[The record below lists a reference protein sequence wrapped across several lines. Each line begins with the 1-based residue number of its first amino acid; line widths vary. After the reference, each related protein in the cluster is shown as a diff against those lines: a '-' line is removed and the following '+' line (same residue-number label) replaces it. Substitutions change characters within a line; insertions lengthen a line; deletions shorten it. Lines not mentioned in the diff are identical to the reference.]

1 MNSLSFT
8 KQEMWKKTSLV
19 IILYQNYLCRKKD
32 CAFYKK
38 GDKYLFAVLSLEN
51 FFSFS
56 FFFAHQVLNETIR
69 LVNKILDR
77 FFGGMSASNWIVN
90 RRLLIYWQCKL

>member
-1 MNSLSFT
+1 M
-8 KQEMWKKTSLV
+8 KKKTTLA
-19 IILYQNYLCRKKD
+19 IILYQNYLGKNCV
-32 CAFYKK
+32 FYKK

-77 FFGGMSASNWIVN
+77 FFGGMSASNWIVS